1 MIIKHEKK
9 GGVNVY
15 HVKKNIT
22 DAGMERYKHQFVTP
36 SLIDIIINDD
46 ADVYTDD
53 NRLLL
58 KFRKGKLSNDKINA
72 FYDNMIDFAQTKTTN
87 RKLTSGLK
95 TKTRSKT
102 AKSIKDVSA
111 MTNIV
116 GYFDSLGPSQKAML
130 KKHGIKLN
138 PAVRETRFNMLYPEK
153 FKKLIPLI
161 REIDTY
167 YEKTVPDRYKKQ
179 HRKARQTY
187 FKIADTAFTTVTTNV
202 NYKTTIHTDR
212 GDDSE
217 GFGNLVVIERGKYT
231 GGETCF
237 PQYGVGVNVRTGDVL
252 FMDVHE
258 WHGNLP
264 IHLENKDA
272 VRLSIVCYLRHRL
285 WQKTRGKSKKFMK
298 KHVATF
304 RKLHDV
310 DADKKSYK
318 GGGNNNSNVNDNN
331 VNIEDV
337 EDTVHMV
344 NGEFFIGD
352 NDPVMAY

>member
-1 MIIKHEKK
+1 MIVKHEKK
-9 GGVNVY
+9 GGIDVY

-22 DAGMERYKHQFVTP
+22 DAGMEKHKHQFVTP
-36 SLIDIIINDD
+36 ALIDIIINDD
-46 ADVYTDD
+46 ADVYTED
-53 NRLLL
+53 NRLLM
-58 KFRKGKLSNDKINA
+58 KFRKGKLSKEKIDT
-72 FYDNMIDFAQTKTTN
+72 FYENMIDFARTKSTN
-87 RKLTSGLK
+87 RRLTSGVR
-95 TKTRSKT
+95 TKKHSKSD
-102 AKSIKDVSA
+102 KKDKDIAA

-116 GYFDSLGPSQKAML
+116 GYFDSLGPSQKMLL

-138 PAVRETRFNMLYPEK
+138 PAVRETRFNMLYPDK

-167 YEKTVPDRYKKQ
+167 YEKIVPDHYKRQ
-179 HRKARQTY
+179 HRKAKQTY

-212 GDDSE
+212 GDDAE

-264 IHLENKDA
+264 IRLENKDA

-298 KHVATF
+298 KHIATYH
-304 RKLHDV
+304 KLHDMT
-310 DADKKSYK
+310 AHKPSSNK
-318 GGGNNNSNVNDNN
+318 GGDASDEALHGGGEVLVGNG
-331 VNIEDV
+331 
-337 EDTVHMV
+337 H
-344 NGEFFIGD
+344 
-352 NDPVMAY
+352 MAY

>member
-1 MIIKHEKK
+1 MIVKHEKK
-9 GGVNVY
+9 DGIDVY
-15 HVKKNIT
+15 YVKKNIS
-22 DAGMERYKHQFVTP
+22 DAGMEKHKHQFVTP
-36 SLIDIIINDD
+36 SLIDIILNDD

-58 KFRKGKLSNDKINA
+58 KFRKGKLSKEKIDT
-72 FYDNMIDFAQTKTTN
+72 FYENMIDFARTTSTN
-87 RKLTSGLK
+87 RRLTSGLK
-95 TKTRSKT
+95 TKKRSN
-102 AKSIKDVSA
+102 SDKDIAA

-116 GYFDSLGPSQKAML
+116 GYFDSLGPSQKMLL

-138 PAVRETRFNMLYPEK
+138 PAVRETRFNMLYPDK

-167 YEKTVPDRYKKQ
+167 YEKIVPDHYKRQ
-179 HRKARQTY
+179 HRKAKQTY

-212 GDDSE
+212 GDDAE

-285 WQKTRGKSKKFMK
+285 WEKTRGKSKKFMK
-298 KHVATF
+298 KHIATY
-304 RKLHDV
+304 RRLHDLTH
-310 DADKKSYK
+310 KPSSNK
-318 GGGNNNSNVNDNN
+318 GGGQDLAG
-331 VNIEDV
+331 
-337 EDTVHMV
+337 
-344 NGEFFIGD
+344 GEFIAGD
-352 NDPVMAY
+352 TKMNY

>member
-1 MIIKHEKK
+1 MIVKHEKR
-9 GGVNVY
+9 GGIDVY
-15 HVKKNIT
+15 YVKKNIS
-22 DAGMERYKHQFVTP
+22 DAGMEKHKHQFVTP

-46 ADVYTDD
+46 ADVFAVTDRIGERHHD
-53 NRLLL
+53 GRLLL
-58 KFRKGKLSNDKINA
+58 KFRKGKLSKDKIDT
-72 FYDNMIDFAQTKTTN
+72 FYENMIDFARTTSTN

-95 TKTRSKT
+95 TKSRSK
-102 AKSIKDVSA
+102 KEKDLAA

-130 KKHGIKLN
+130 KKHGMKLN
-138 PAVRETRFNMLYPEK
+138 PAVRETRFNMLYPDK

-161 REIDTY
+161 REIDNY
-167 YEKTVPDRYKKQ
+167 YEKIVPDHYKKQ
-179 HRKARQTY
+179 HRKANQTY

-212 GDDSE
+212 GDDAE

-264 IHLENKDA
+264 IKLENKDA

-285 WQKTRGKSKKFMK
+285 WEKTRGKTKKFMK
-298 KHVATF
+298 RHVATY
-304 RKLHDV
+304 RKLHDIT
-310 DADKKSYK
+310 ANAHKPSSNK
-318 GGGNNNSNVNDNN
+318 GGGDDTTNNEGV
-331 VNIEDV
+331 V
-337 EDTVHMV
+337 
-344 NGEFFIGD
+344 GEFTVGD
-352 NDPVMAY
+352 MNY

>member
-1 MIIKHEKK
+1 MIVKHEKK
-9 GGVNVY
+9 DGIDVY
-15 HVKKNIT
+15 YVKKNIT
-22 DAGMERYKHQFVTP
+22 DAGMEKYKHQFVTP
-36 SLIDIIINDD
+36 SLIDIIINDN

-53 NRLLL
+53 GRLLL
-58 KFRKGKLSNDKINA
+58 KFRKGKLSKDKIDT
-72 FYDNMIDFAQTKTTN
+72 FYENMIDFARTTSTN
-87 RKLTSGLK
+87 RKLTSGLR

-102 AKSIKDVSA
+102 DLAA

-130 KKHGIKLN
+130 KRHGMKLN
-138 PAVRETRFNMLYPEK
+138 PAVRETRFNMLYPDK

-161 REIDTY
+161 REIDSY
-167 YEKTVPDRYKKQ
+167 YEKIVPDHYKKQ
-179 HRKARQTY
+179 HRKANQTY

-212 GDDSE
+212 GDDAE

-231 GGETCF
+231 GAETCF

-285 WQKTRGKSKKFMK
+285 WEKTRGKTKKFMK
-298 KHVATF
+298 RHVATY
-304 RKLHDV
+304 RKLHDLTN
-310 DADKKSYK
+310 APKPSSNK
-318 GGGNNNSNVNDNN
+318 GGAEFDGFAGSDQFVLPFGN
-331 VNIEDV
+331 EV
-337 EDTVHMV
+337 E
-344 NGEFFIGD
+344 G
-352 NDPVMAY
+352 MAY

>member
-1 MIIKHEKK
+1 MIVKHEKK
-9 GGVNVY
+9 GGIDVY
-15 HVKKNIT
+15 YVKKNIS
-22 DAGMERYKHQFVTP
+22 DVAMEKHKHQFVTP

-58 KFRKGKLSNDKINA
+58 KFRKGKLSKEKIDT
-72 FYDNMIDFAQTKTTN
+72 FYENMIDFARTTSTN
-87 RKLTSGLK
+87 RRLASGLR
-95 TKTRSKT
+95 TKTRSKKVKT
-102 AKSIKDVSA
+102 DKDIAA

-116 GYFDSLGPSQKAML
+116 GYFDSLGPSQKVLL

-138 PAVRETRFNMLYPEK
+138 PAVRETRFNMLYPDK

-167 YEKTVPDRYKKQ
+167 YEKIVPDHYKKQ
-179 HRKARQTY
+179 HRKAKQTY

-212 GDDSE
+212 GDDAE
-217 GFGNLVVIERGKYT
+217 GFGNLVVIEHGKYT

-237 PQYGVGVNVRTGDVL
+237 PQYGVGVNVRSGDVL

-285 WQKTRGKSKKFMK
+285 WEKTRGKTKKFMQ
-298 KHVATF
+298 KHVATY
-304 RKLHDV
+304 RRLHDLTNKPS
-310 DADKKSYK
+310 DKK
-318 GGGNNNSNVNDNN
+318 GGANDDSGANDDIGAGEVVANNADSGMN
-331 VNIEDV
+331 
-337 EDTVHMV
+337 
-344 NGEFFIGD
+344 
-352 NDPVMAY
+352 Y

>member
-1 MIIKHEKK
+1 MSTIISLYKLCVNFNISTMIVKHEKK
-9 GGVNVY
+9 GGIDVY
-15 HVKKNIT
+15 YVKKNIT
-22 DAGMERYKHQFVTP
+22 DAGMEKHKHQFVTP

-53 NRLLL
+53 NRLLM
-58 KFRKGKLSNDKINA
+58 KFRKGKLSKDKIDT
-72 FYDNMIDFAQTKTTN
+72 FYENMIDFARTTSTN
-87 RKLTSGLK
+87 RRLTSGVR
-95 TKTRSKT
+95 TKKHSDSDK
-102 AKSIKDVSA
+102 KEKDIAA

-116 GYFDSLGPSQKAML
+116 GYFDSLGPSQKMLL
-130 KKHGIKLN
+130 KKHGVKLN
-138 PAVRETRFNMLYPEK
+138 PAVRETRFNMLYPDK

-167 YEKTVPDRYKKQ
+167 YEKNVPDHYKRQ
-179 HRKARQTY
+179 HRKAKQTY

-212 GDDSE
+212 GDDAE

-237 PQYGVGVNVRTGDVL
+237 PQYGIGVNVRTGDVL

-285 WQKTRGKSKKFMK
+285 WEKTRGKSKKFMK
-298 KHVATF
+298 KHIATY
-304 RKLHDV
+304 RRLHDLTH
-310 DADKKSYK
+310 KPSSNK
-318 GGGNNNSNVNDNN
+318 GGGQDSGG
-331 VNIEDV
+331 
-337 EDTVHMV
+337 
-344 NGEFFIGD
+344 GEFVAGD
-352 NDPVMAY
+352 PKMQY

>member
-1 MIIKHEKK
+1 MIVKHERK
-9 GGVNVY
+9 GGIDVY
-15 HVKKNIT
+15 YVKKNIT
-22 DAGMERYKHQFVTP
+22 DAGMEKYKHQFVTP

-53 NRLLL
+53 GRLLL
-58 KFRKGKLSNDKINA
+58 KFRKGKLSKDKIDT
-72 FYDNMIDFAQTKTTN
+72 FYENMIDFARTTSTN
-87 RKLTSGLK
+87 RKLTSGLR

-102 AKSIKDVSA
+102 AKEKDLAA

-116 GYFDSLGPSQKAML
+116 GYFDSLGPSQKALL
-130 KKHGIKLN
+130 KRHGMKLN
-138 PAVRETRFNMLYPEK
+138 PAVRETRFNMLYPDK

-161 REIDTY
+161 REIDSY
-167 YEKTVPDRYKKQ
+167 YEKIVPDHYKKQ
-179 HRKARQTY
+179 HRKAKQTY

-202 NYKTTIHTDR
+202 NYKTAIHTDR
-212 GDDSE
+212 GDDAE

-231 GGETCF
+231 GAETCF

-285 WQKTRGKSKKFMK
+285 WEKTRGKTKKFMK
-298 KHVATF
+298 RHVATY
-304 RKLHDV
+304 RKLHDLTN
-310 DADKKSYK
+310 APKPSSNK
-318 GGGNNNSNVNDNN
+318 GGNKNDGA
-331 VNIEDV
+331 
-337 EDTVHMV
+337 TSPGLG
-344 NGEFFIGD
+344 GEFLFGD
-352 NDPVMAY
+352 EDMAY

>member
-1 MIIKHEKK
+1 MIVKHEKK
-9 GGVNVY
+9 GGIDVY

-22 DAGMERYKHQFVTP
+22 DAGMEKHKHQFVTP
-36 SLIDIIINDD
+36 ALIDIIINDD
-46 ADVYTDD
+46 ADVYTED
-53 NRLLL
+53 NRLLM
-58 KFRKGKLSNDKINA
+58 KFRKGKLSKEKIDT
-72 FYDNMIDFAQTKTTN
+72 FYENMIDFARTKSTN
-87 RKLTSGLK
+87 RRLTSGVR
-95 TKTRSKT
+95 TKKHSK
-102 AKSIKDVSA
+102 SDKDIAA

-116 GYFDSLGPSQKAML
+116 GYFDSLGPSQKMLL

-138 PAVRETRFNMLYPEK
+138 PAVRETRFNMLYPDK

-167 YEKTVPDRYKKQ
+167 YEKIVPDHYKRQ
-179 HRKARQTY
+179 HRKAKQTY

-212 GDDSE
+212 GDDAE

-264 IHLENKDA
+264 IRLENKDA

-298 KHVATF
+298 KHIATYH
-304 RKLHDV
+304 KLHDMT
-310 DADKKSYK
+310 AHKPSSNK
-318 GGGNNNSNVNDNN
+318 GGDASDGEEALHGGGEVLVGN
-331 VNIEDV
+331 
-337 EDTVHMV
+337 
-344 NGEFFIGD
+344 G
-352 NDPVMAY
+352 VMAY

>member
-1 MIIKHEKK
+1 MIVKHERK
-9 GGVNVY
+9 GGIDVY

-22 DAGMERYKHQFVTP
+22 DAGMEKYKHQFVTP
-36 SLIDIIINDD
+36 SLIDIIINDN

-53 NRLLL
+53 GRLLL
-58 KFRKGKLSNDKINA
+58 KFRKGKLSKDKIDT
-72 FYDNMIDFAQTKTTN
+72 FYENMIDFARTTSTN
-87 RKLTSGLK
+87 RKLTSGLR

-102 AKSIKDVSA
+102 DLAA

-130 KKHGIKLN
+130 KRHGMKLN
-138 PAVRETRFNMLYPEK
+138 PAVRETRFNMLYPDK

-161 REIDTY
+161 REIDSY
-167 YEKTVPDRYKKQ
+167 YEKIVPDHYKKQ
-179 HRKARQTY
+179 HRKANQTY

-212 GDDSE
+212 GDDAE

-231 GGETCF
+231 GAETCF

-264 IHLENKDA
+264 IRLENKDA

-285 WQKTRGKSKKFMK
+285 WEKTRGKSKKFMNR
-298 KHVATF
+298 HVATY
-304 RKLHDV
+304 RKLHDLT
-310 DADKKSYK
+310 ANAPKPSSNK
-318 GGGNNNSNVNDNN
+318 GGAEFDGFAGSDQFVFLPYGN
-331 VNIEDV
+331 EDI
-337 EDTVHMV
+337 M
-344 NGEFFIGD
+344 G
-352 NDPVMAY
+352 MAY

>member
-9 GGVNVY
+9 GGIDVY
-15 HVKKNIT
+15 YVKKNIT
-22 DAGMERYKHQFVTP
+22 DAGMEKHKHQFVTP
-36 SLIDIIINDD
+36 ALIDIIINDD

-53 NRLLL
+53 NKLLL
-58 KFRKGKLSNDKINA
+58 KFRKGKLSNEKIDT
-72 FYDNMIDFAQTKTTN
+72 FYENMIDFARTTSTN
-87 RKLTSGLK
+87 RRLTSGLK
-95 TKTRSKT
+95 TKKHSNSDK
-102 AKSIKDVSA
+102 KDKDIAA

-116 GYFDSLGPSQKAML
+116 GYFDSLGPSQKMLL

-138 PAVRETRFNMLYPEK
+138 PAVRETRFNMLYPDK
-153 FKKLIPLI
+153 FKLLIPLI

-167 YEKTVPDRYKKQ
+167 YEKIVPDHYKRQ
-179 HRKARQTY
+179 HRKAKQTY

-212 GDDSE
+212 GDDAE

-237 PQYGVGVNVRTGDVL
+237 PQYGVGVNVRTSDVL

-264 IHLENKDA
+264 IRLENKDA

-298 KHVATF
+298 KHIATY
-304 RKLHDV
+304 RKLHDMS
-310 DADKKSYK
+310 AKPSSNK
-318 GGGNNNSNVNDNN
+318 GGGPDSGG
-331 VNIEDV
+331 
-337 EDTVHMV
+337 
-344 NGEFFIGD
+344 GEFIVGD
-352 NDPVMAY
+352 HRMHY

>member
-1 MIIKHEKK
+1 MIVKHEKK
-9 GGVNVY
+9 GGIDVY
-15 HVKKNIT
+15 YVKKNIT
-22 DAGMERYKHQFVTP
+22 DAGMERHKHQFVTP

-53 NRLLL
+53 NRLLM
-58 KFRKGKLSNDKINA
+58 KFRKGKLSTDKIDT
-72 FYDNMIDFAQTKTTN
+72 FYENMIDFARTKSTN
-87 RKLTSGLK
+87 RRLTSGVR
-95 TKTRSKT
+95 TKKHSNSDK
-102 AKSIKDVSA
+102 KEKDIAA

-116 GYFDSLGPSQKAML
+116 GYFDSLGPSQKMLL

-138 PAVRETRFNMLYPEK
+138 PAVRETRFNMLYPDK

-167 YEKTVPDRYKKQ
+167 YEKIVPDHYKRQ
-179 HRKARQTY
+179 HRKAKQTY

-212 GDDSE
+212 GDDAE

-264 IHLENKDA
+264 IRLENKDA

-298 KHVATF
+298 KHIATYH
-304 RKLHDV
+304 KLHDMT
-310 DADKKSYK
+310 AHKPSSNK
-318 GGGNNNSNVNDNN
+318 GGDASEDDVVGSGEVFVGN
-331 VNIEDV
+331 
-337 EDTVHMV
+337 
-344 NGEFFIGD
+344 G
-352 NDPVMAY
+352 VMAY